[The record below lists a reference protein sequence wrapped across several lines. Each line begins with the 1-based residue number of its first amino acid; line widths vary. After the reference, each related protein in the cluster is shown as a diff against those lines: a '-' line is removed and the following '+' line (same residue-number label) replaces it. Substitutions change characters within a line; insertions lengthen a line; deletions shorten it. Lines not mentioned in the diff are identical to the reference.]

1 MDGGPFVVA
10 LEYAAE
16 LKAEVM
22 GKPSRAYFRM
32 VLDDLGIAPERVAMI
47 GDDIENDIRGAQ
59 LLGMKGWLVKT
70 GRFRKEDLAR
80 GIWPDKIFDSIAE
93 IVA

>member
-1 MDGGPFVVA
+1 